1 MINEV
6 AKINENAIESLKPNA
21 SNSKGYYYFPY
32 EINII
37 FKPGKILFEYKKLI
51 YYLLLQT
58 F

>member
-32 EINII
+32 EIKIV
-37 FKPGKILFEYKKLI
+37 FKPGKFYSNIKSL
-51 YYLLLQT
+51 
-58 F
+58 